1 MVKCFTTAPGK
12 VYLVSLKI
20 GVASADGL
28 VEATGVMS
36 SQVGIVEGL
45 VTNNR
50 YPEVKLGHIRDTYP
64 RPVAP
69 NFVTGSVRSGVLSF
83 SVQ

>member
-1 MVKCFTTAPGK
+1 MPATLLTLNRTIWLI
-12 VYLVSLKI
+12 LV
-20 GVASADGL
+20 DT
-28 VEATGVMS
+28 TGVMS